1 MEIIRCD
8 TIQFTLR
15 CLSIVTIKK
24 SLSFNIGS
32 SKKNKKTQ
40 SHWPKDPSLTI
51 WQSPVVETKMC
62 IYWLVSEWL
71 LMVGGSCCKSIAKTS
86 VTQTYCVTH
95 YNHCPLGENVNSF
108 SGWKKPL
115 YALVASRFRCSPTAY
130 LEHADFFTPPGSS
143 GTVKSMAQ
151 TGNRK
156 LLQNNVCYNTEGQL
170 LIWRWTFS
178 TSSLC
183 RFFWQIVSNCL
194 QTSGK
199 LLVTKDGFYIYNS

>member
-15 CLSIVTIKK
+15 CLSIVTIKE

-32 SKKNKKTQ
+32 SKKIKNKTQ

-62 IYWLVSEWL
+62 ISWLVSEWL
-71 LMVGGSCCKSIAKTS
+71 LMVGGSCCKSIAKTP

-95 YNHCPLGENVNSF
+95 YNHCPLGKNVNSF
-108 SGWKKPL
+108 SGWKKNSL
-115 YALVASRFRCSPTAY
+115 WLLWS
-130 LEHADFFTPPGSS
+130 LADFG
-143 GTVKSMAQ
+143 
-151 TGNRK
+151 GNRK

-183 RFFWQIVSNCL
+183 RFFWEIVNNCL
-194 QTSGK
+194 QTSHRLPGK
-199 LLVTKDGFYIYNS
+199 LRVTMANC